1 MEFDPDALTQGERYK
16 LLIGGVMPR
25 PIAVVSTVSTDGVV
39 NVAPFSF
46 FNAAGPTPMTLMFV
60 PVTPSDGRDKDTLRN
75 VRPPEQGGTGQF
87 VVNLAV
93 EAYVRQMA
101 ATSHALPPDESEL
114 ERVGLAA
121 APSVRVAP
129 PRLAAS
135 PVAYECV
142 TTQIVPMDPGR
153 PGSGT
158 VVFGRVVYVHVHDD
172 VINERLHIDAD
183 KVAAVGRMGGN
194 VYTRTRERFALPSNL
209 SALEQPDPFDQ

>member
-1 MEFDPDALTQGERYK
+1 MEFDPETLTQGERYK
-16 LLIGGVMPR
+16 LLIGGVAPR
-25 PIAVVSTVSTDGVV
+25 PIAVISTVSVGGVV

-75 VRPPEQGGTGQF
+75 ARPPEQGGTGQF

-93 EAYVRQMA
+93 EGYIRQVA
-101 ATSHALPPDESEL
+101 AASHPLPPEVSEL
-114 ERVGLAA
+114 ERVGLVA

-142 TTQIVPMDPGR
+142 TTQIVPLDPGQ

-172 VINERLHIDAD
+172 VINERMHIDPD
-183 KVAAVGRMGGN
+183 KVAAVGRMGGSL
-194 VYTRTRERFALPSNL
+194 YSRTRERFALPSDL
-209 SALEQPDPFDQ
+209 SALEQPDPIDQ